1 MEKSVVD
8 ICLSMDEIS
17 ALNDLLYH
25 HVEFLKSRGQEY
37 KSMIDSLEKV
47 PSGDSVA
54 EFTLAVNRKYGTQQ
68 ADYIKCIVW
77 RKMAEN
83 VYKYC
88 SKGSTVGI
96 EGKLQSRSY
105 DNTQGH
111 KVYVVE
117 VICDL
122 VTFINTKKS
131 ESQHTEGSN
140 CQSDMSISSEIKE
153 ENI

>member
-1 MEKSVVD
+1 MINRVILVGRLTKD
-8 ICLSMDEIS
+8 PI
-17 ALNDLLYH
+17 
-25 HVEFLKSRGQEY
+25 LK
-37 KSMIDSLEKV
+37 KV

-54 EFTLAVNRKYGTQQ
+54 EFTLAVNRKYETQQ

-105 DNTQGH
+105 DNSHGQ
-111 KVYVVE
+111 KVFVLEAV
-117 VICDL
+117 C
-122 VTFINTKKS
+122 
-131 ESQHTEGSN
+131 ESVQFLDSRNKENKAPEQQNSFNGSN
-140 CQSDMSISSEIKE
+140 NNFDISEDDIQF
-153 ENI
+153 

>member
-1 MEKSVVD
+1 MINRVVLVGRLTKD
-8 ICLSMDEIS
+8 PI
-17 ALNDLLYH
+17 
-25 HVEFLKSRGQEY
+25 LK
-37 KSMIDSLEKV
+37 KV

-77 RKMAEN
+77 RKTAEN

-88 SKGSTVGI
+88 SKGSTIGI

-111 KVYVVE
+111 KIYVVE

-122 VTFINTKKS
+122 VTFINTKKIENKNTS
-131 ESQHTEGSN
+131 VVLNDQN
-140 CQSDMSISSEIKE
+140 DMNAGYEIKE
-153 ENI
+153 EDIQF

>member
-1 MEKSVVD
+1 MRKNMINRVILVGRLTKD
-8 ICLSMDEIS
+8 PI
-17 ALNDLLYH
+17 
-25 HVEFLKSRGQEY
+25 LK
-37 KSMIDSLEKV
+37 KV

-54 EFTLAVNRKYGTQQ
+54 EFTLAVNRKYETQQ

-88 SKGSTVGI
+88 SKI

-105 DNTQGH
+105 DNTQGQ